1 MKPIHAGSLASA
13 MPLSPQNR
21 NPMTKKKTRLPRRIL
36 LLAVITALLF
46 LLTFILWGESLENLL
61 TAESCAGQMRAM
73 RGWGWILGILALVA
87 DIVLPVPATGIMA
100 ALGQVYGF
108 WLGWLLGGAGSLLAG
123 LTGYGLA
130 VGARGHC
137 PAWLCSPAELEEFRH
152 SFERWGGMA
161 IIASRALPILPEV
174 MVVLAGLARMRLTAF
189 LPALLAGTLPV
200 SALYAW
206 WGSQY
211 GQEAPLANFLVA
223 VLLPLLL
230 WTIAMPFWRNTH
242 KTDTAAHKA
251 ASDA

>member
-1 MKPIHAGSLASA
+1 M
-13 MPLSPQNR
+13 NE
-21 NPMTKKKTRLPRRIL
+21 KKTLLPRRIL
-36 LLAVITALLF
+36 LLAWTAALLF
-46 LLTFILWGESLENLL
+46 LLTFILWGESLERLL
-61 TAESCAGQMRAM
+61 AAESFAGRMQTMQA
-73 RGWGWILGILALVA
+73 WGWLLGMLALVA
-87 DIVLPVPATGIMA
+87 DIALPVPATGIMA

-108 WLGWLLGGAGSLLAG
+108 WTGWLLGGAGSLLAG

-130 VGARGHC
+130 VCARGHC
-137 PAWLCSPAELEEFRH
+137 PTWLCSPAELEEFRH
-152 SFERWGGMA
+152 SFERWGALA

-174 MVVLAGLARMRLTAF
+174 MVVLAGLAQMRIAVF

-206 WGSQY
+206 WGSHY

-230 WTIAMPFWRNTH
+230 WAIAMPFWRT
-242 KTDTAAHKA
+242 TRRADTAAHKA